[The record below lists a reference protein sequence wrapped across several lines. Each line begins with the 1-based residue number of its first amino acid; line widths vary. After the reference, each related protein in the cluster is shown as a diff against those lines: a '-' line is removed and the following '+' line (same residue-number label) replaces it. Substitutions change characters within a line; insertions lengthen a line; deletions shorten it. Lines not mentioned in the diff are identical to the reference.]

1 MQERLRSLVA
11 ERLVNSVVREW
22 REEGIQG
29 GGAIESP
36 DASGVLELLH
46 RPATGIFSLVDAASL
61 IQQDATGAL
70 IGGDADA
77 ALVGRMQQLAAATTS
92 GGRSA
97 SFALAGP
104 TTAYRRSDLDFV
116 IRHSFGS
123 VVYTAS
129 GFDSAN
135 RVGVSAGLADILRN
149 SSTDAFVALLF
160 SGEQSS
166 NASAATVASP
176 TVSQRWMA
184 DLEAICDR
192 LTTSPGLH
200 FVHCIKV
207 RRCRVNRTSTNANVL
222 CLPLQ
227 PAMVARPG
235 VFDGAYVLAQLQA
248 AGVPAVLSVYGVGWV
263 RSLSHADFLFRF
275 RLWLPKRAAGGAI
288 SRSRDRVQLVAARF
302 CGSVGPLQTR
312 VDPERWGV
320 GVSRVYF
327 KQGALE
333 LLEARLEADELK
345 AQARVQRF
353 MVFAL
358 KRLRKRVS
366 ERAVEA
372 QAVRGSSVASLTY
385 F

>member
-11 ERLVNSVVREW
+11 ERLVSSVVREW

-61 IQQDATGAL
+61 IQPDATGTS
-70 IGGDADA
+70 IGDADV
-77 ALVGRMQQLAAATTS
+77 ALLGRMQQLAAANSS
-92 GGRSA
+92 GGRST

-160 SGEQSS
+160 SGEQPRDT
-166 NASAATVASP
+166 ATAVASP
-176 TVSQRWMA
+176 TVAQRWMA
-184 DLEAICDR
+184 DLDAICGR

-207 RRCRVNRTSTNANVL
+207 
-222 CLPLQ
+222 
-227 PAMVARPG
+227 
-235 VFDGAYVLAQLQA
+235 
-248 AGVPAVLSVYGVGWV
+248 
-263 RSLSHADFLFRF
+263 
-275 RLWLPKRAAGGAI
+275 
-288 SRSRDRVQLVAARF
+288 SR
-302 CGSVGPLQTR
+302 
-312 VDPERWGV
+312 
-320 GVSRVYF
+320 
-327 KQGALE
+327 
-333 LLEARLEADELK
+333 
-345 AQARVQRF
+345 
-353 MVFAL
+353 
-358 KRLRKRVS
+358 
-366 ERAVEA
+366 
-372 QAVRGSSVASLTY
+372 
-385 F
+385 